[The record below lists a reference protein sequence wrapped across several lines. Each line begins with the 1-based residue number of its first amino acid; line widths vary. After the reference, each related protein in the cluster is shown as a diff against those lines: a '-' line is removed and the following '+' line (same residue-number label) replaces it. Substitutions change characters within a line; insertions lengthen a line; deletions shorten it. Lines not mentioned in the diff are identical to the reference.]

1 MLQPLFMETHFYG
14 CVSNNDLQT
23 NSITVG
29 QFQENVPANTH
40 ITASE
45 LMKKITMASFEK
57 WYFPTKFDVQWSLI
71 HFVNLGQ
78 VENT

>member
-1 MLQPLFMETHFYG
+1 MSG

-45 LMKKITMASFEK
+45 LMKKIWLLLK
-57 WYFPTKFDVQWSLI
+57 NDIFPQSLMCSG
-71 HFVNLGQ
+71 V
-78 VENT
+78 